1 MELLRLFGFAA
12 TAALST
18 MTLVWLLS
26 LQRRNASIVD
36 SFWGPGFVV
45 VAAVCVAVSGAVTWR
60 EALVLALV
68 TTWGVRLSAHITHRN
83 WGKGEDWRYR
93 QWRDAAPETF
103 WWRSF
108 FKVFLLQAV
117 LLLVVASPIVAV
129 CAFPGSRAFTAF
141 DAAGIALWAIGLAF
155 EVIGDEQ
162 LRRFKANPEHRG
174 KVCDRGLWRYTR
186 HPNYFGE
193 ALLWWGVF
201 LIASSSVEALWSVV
215 GPATITFLLL
225 RVSGVRLLEKG
236 LKETKPQYADYVRR
250 TSAFF
255 PLPPRKV

>member
-1 MELLRLFGFAA
+1 MELLKLFGFAA
-12 TAALST
+12 AAAMST

-45 VAAVCVAVSGAVTWR
+45 VAAVCIAVSGAVAWR
-60 EALVLALV
+60 ETLVLALV
-68 TTWGVRLSAHITHRN
+68 TVWGVRLSAHITRRN
-83 WGKGEDWRYR
+83 WGRGEDWRYR
-93 QWRDAAPETF
+93 KWRDAAPETF
-103 WWRSF
+103 WWRSL

-117 LLLVVASPIVAV
+117 LLLVVASPIIA
-129 CAFPGSRAFTAF
+129 AIAYAGPNGFTAL
-141 DAAGIALWAIGLAF
+141 DAAGITLWAIGFAF
-155 EVIGDEQ
+155 EVVGDEQ
-162 LRRFKANPEHRG
+162 LRRFKADAENRG

-201 LIASSSVEALWSVV
+201 LIASSAVEALWSVV
-215 GPATITFLLL
+215 GPAAITFLLL

-255 PLPPRKV
+255 PWPPRKI